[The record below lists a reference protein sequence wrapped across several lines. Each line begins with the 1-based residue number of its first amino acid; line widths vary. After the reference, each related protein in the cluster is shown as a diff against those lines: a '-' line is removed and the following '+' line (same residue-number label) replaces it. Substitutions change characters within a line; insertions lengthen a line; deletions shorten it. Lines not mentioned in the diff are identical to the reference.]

1 MMLNILKT
9 LFENKYNRLK
19 MIILLLSIN
28 IHQTTYFNSQGD

>member
-1 MMLNILKT
+1 MLNILKK
-9 LFENKYNRLK
+9 LFENNNRLK